1 MKKALL
7 GFMAMAAATI
17 PATAALAQHTFPGDR
32 SHCVATLTANN
43 PNSRINLRSGAGTN
57 YRYLGYGLVGDN
69 VYVLTNRPPE
79 YDYEFDNQGYGWI
92 RVGFP
97 VSGAQGWIREDFL
110 NVECAQIND

>member
-1 MKKALL
+1 MKKAVFGLIAL
-7 GFMAMAAATI
+7 AATTI
-17 PATAALAQHTFPGDR
+17 SATEAFAQHTFPSER

-57 YRYLGYGLVGDN
+57 HRYLGYGLVGDN

-79 YDYEFDNQGYGWI
+79 FDYEFDNRGYGWI

-97 VSGAQGWIREDFL
+97 VSGARGWIREDFL
-110 NVECAQIND
+110 NVECAPIND